1 MTKDTVAR
9 ILALGT
15 CAVKH
20 KKDFVLKMEQ
30 AEDFLSPSFSLA

>member
-20 KKDFVLKMEQ
+20 KNGFVLKMGQ
-30 AEDFLSPSFSLA
+30 AEDFLLP